1 MDVKNA
7 RRIYRN
13 HPVEA
18 LVSDDLIT
26 ASDEKINEALTDA
39 TPGTVIYNAGM
50 SIIKQKNFDGSWVT
64 VVRGVLAN
72 NNNNISVASDE
83 EVESMLNDTFDK
95 D

>member
-18 LVSDDLIT
+18 LVSDDPIT

-50 SIIKQKNFDGSWVT
+50 SIIKQKDFDGSWAT
-64 VVRGVLAN
+64 VVRGTSTTGYGAVRWESLDDTD
-72 NNNNISVASDE
+72 DE
-83 EVESMLNDTFDK
+83 D
-95 D
+95 

>member
-18 LVSDDLIT
+18 LVSDNLIT
-26 ASDEKINEALTDA
+26 ASDEEINAALKDA

-50 SIIKQKNFDGSWVT
+50 SIIKQKDFDGSWIT
-64 VVRGVLAN
+64 MVRGIATGN
-72 NNNNISVASDE
+72 SVIPHW
-83 EVESMLNDTFDK
+83 ESMEVIGEADCED
-95 D
+95 